1 MMVRPLSALIRRLRR
16 AAGPPG
22 EGAPTD
28 GQLLGRWVA
37 RRDEAAFELLLWRHG
52 PMVLGTCRRLLR
64 DGDLAEDAFQATW
77 VVLLNKAGSVRKPE
91 ALGAWLHRVACRVAA
106 RARARANRRGGR
118 GAPG

>member
-1 MMVRPLSALIRRLRR
+1 MSPFQLRLALRHLRR
-16 AAGPPG
+16 AA
-22 EGAPTD
+22 APSEAGRSD
-28 GQLLGRWVA
+28 AHLLERFAGG
-37 RRDEAAFELLLWRHG
+37 DEAAFELLLWRHG

-106 RARARANRRGGR
+106 RARARANRRAAR
-118 GAPG
+118 EPPA